1 MLTPGEFVSD
11 RTATR
16 RNFPVLQAMNAGAT
30 FTIPQLQNY
39 NGTMGSESET
49 NNTSI
54 DMPVN
59 ITINGANLT
68 VDEVKKGIYSEL
80 MRAKNSLANT
90 IGGLS

>member
-1 MLTPGEFVSD
+1 
-11 RTATR
+11 
-16 RNFPVLQAMNAGAT
+16 MNAGAT